1 MTDTSKMRSEFEA
14 AFVEEEVRLHGE
26 GFRSSALYMIEKD
39 TVNVRSAWWAWQAS
53 RQFVVVV
60 LPETPNRGIGYGLFD
75 AGKEA
80 CRSAIEALGLRCEV
94 RP

>member
-26 GFRSSALYMIEKD
+26 GFRSSALYMIEQD

-53 RQFVVVV
+53 RQAVVVELPGESNFDV
-60 LPETPNRGIGYGLFD
+60 LVD
-75 AGKEA
+75 AAFVIESCEA
-80 CRSAIEALGLRCEV
+80 AIEAVGLRCEV
-94 RP
+94 KP